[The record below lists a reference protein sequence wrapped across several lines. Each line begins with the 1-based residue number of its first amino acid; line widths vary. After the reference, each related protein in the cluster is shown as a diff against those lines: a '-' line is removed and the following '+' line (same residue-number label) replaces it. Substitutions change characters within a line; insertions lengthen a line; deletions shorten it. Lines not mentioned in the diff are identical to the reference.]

1 MQLYKP
7 NKNNKGHAIGLEFN
21 SKDQNLFLSVI
32 KQNGFNPNGK
42 GKFNGGKQVKV
53 ALGAHEIGGI
63 LSVINDLKQPA
74 LKTDKATLIPVRREQ
89 SYHHESEKQ
98 SCKIKFAPYIAQDG
112 FTVVGLSISV
122 NQTDKKTT
130 ENTSY
135 SFWAAPDEFTLV
147 EEYLK
152 FTLDHFFS
160 ADYSAKKKARDEKFK
175 NGGYSNNAPTPA
187 PEAETQPEVI
197 GEEID
202 PFA

>member
-7 NKNNKGHAIGLEFN
+7 NKSNKGHAIGLEFN

-53 ALGAHEIGGI
+53 ALGAHEVGGI
-63 LSVINDLKQPA
+63 LSVISDLKQPIY
-74 LKTDKATLIPVRREQ
+74 KTDRATLIPTRRTQE
-89 SYHHESEKQ
+89 YHHESEKQ
-98 SCKIKFAPYIAQDG
+98 SCKIKFSPYVAQDG
-112 FTVVGLSISV
+112 TVNGLSFSV
-122 NQTDKKTT
+122 IQTDKKTT
-130 ENTSY
+130 ETTTY
-135 SFWAAPDEFTLV
+135 SFWAAPDEFSLL

-152 FTLDHFFS
+152 FVLDHFFT

-175 NGGYSNNAPTPA
+175 NGGGNNAPA
-187 PEAETQPEVI
+187 REDAEVQQEVG
-197 GEEID
+197 GEEESD